1 MRPETYFEL
10 MIEYLASAVYALSKA
25 FDREDLKPSDER
37 AVLSR
42 EMSGPKGQN
51 DELRKK
57 LIATAPTIY

>member
-1 MRPETYFEL
+1 MRPETYFEW
-10 MIEYLASAVYALSKA
+10 MIEHLANAVHALSKA

-42 EMSGPKGQN
+42 EVGDPKGQY

-57 LIATAPTIY
+57 PTAAAPGT